1 MTFSLVSVAVL
12 IFTAAIVLYEIAR
25 GIKRG
30 FYASLINAAF
40 VLLAVFLSLVISAPI
55 SDALAKLIYSPISS
69 VEFITR
75 LGENLPSIS
84 KIVFAYCDAIVN
96 PFVFVFVF
104 LVLRIVTRVALFI
117 IKKKNPNLDGEN
129 DKDVKENSGWL
140 KRHERGF
147 NILVN
152 TLCGVFIAS
161 ILISPVMGTVK
172 MFDRAV
178 TMIESLDVQDVDTDE
193 LEDQLDDLIGDYKN
207 DPVANVVYYCGGNI
221 AYYASATSDLD
232 GSYFAINRELKNTGK
247 YFNKILDS
255 ARLMVNMNEA
265 TSSEIE
271 DLKRVGKYINKSESL
286 KNIAADFISGTAGA
300 WLEGEAFMGLPRPA
314 VTEAANP
321 VINKVL
327 YVCSKTTPR
336 YVANDMTTLIELY
349 LLFLEEGIIDNTNYV
364 DLLSLFGDDSFL
376 NDIKRILKKNPRMA
390 DIADAVDDLT
400 VSMIT
405 AAVIDGG
412 IGEGE
417 LNIIM
422 EDISDAVNEVRH
434 LPREDQIDFIKSTAY
449 EAIRNSGLDVPE
461 DMVEVTVEKL
471 VDDIGAT
478 SGDITPD
485 TIRAF
490 FEKYRA
496 DLDLDAVS

>member
-1 MTFSLVSVAVL
+1 MTFSLISVAVL

-40 VLLAVFLSLVISAPI
+40 ILLAVFLSLVISAPI
-55 SDALAKLIYSPISS
+55 SDALAKLIYEPIASI
-69 VEFITR
+69 EFVSK
-75 LGENLPSIS
+75 LGENLPSIG
-84 KIVFAYCDAIVN
+84 KIVLAYCDALVK
-96 PFVFVFVF
+96 PFVFVLVF
-104 LVLRIVTRVALFI
+104 LLLRIPTRIALSVI
-117 IKKKNPNLDGEN
+117 LKKNPHLNGEGDN
-129 DKDVKENSGWL
+129 NAREDSGFL
-140 KRHERGF
+140 KRHERGLG
-147 NILVN
+147 ILVN
-152 TLCGVFIAS
+152 SLCGVFIAS
-161 ILISPVMGTVK
+161 LLISPLMGTVK
-172 MFDRAV
+172 TVDRAV
-178 TMIESLDVQDVDTDE
+178 DMIGSLNVEDVNTEE
-193 LEDQLDDLIGDYKN
+193 LEDQLDSLIGDYKD
-207 DPVANVVYYCGGNI
+207 DPVANAVYYCGGNLT
-221 AYYASATSDLD
+221 YYASASSDID
-232 GSYFAINRELKNTGK
+232 GGYFSITREIKNTGK

-265 TSSEIE
+265 TSSEIA
-271 DLKRVGKYINKSESL
+271 DLKKVGKYINKSESL

-314 VTEAANP
+314 VTAAANP
-321 VINKVL
+321 VLNKVL

-336 YVANDMTTLIELY
+336 YVASDMTTLIELY
-349 LLFLEEGIIDNTNYV
+349 LLFLDEGIIDNTDYA
-364 DLLSLFGDDSFL
+364 DLLSLFGDDGFL

-390 DIADAVDDLT
+390 AIADAVDELT

-405 AAVIDGG
+405 SALIDGG

-417 LNIIM
+417 LNVIM
-422 EDISDAVNEVRH
+422 EDISEAVNGVRH
-434 LPREDQIDFIKSTAY
+434 LPRDEQIDIIKGTAY
-449 EAIRNSGLDVPE
+449 DAIKNSGLDVPM
-461 DMVEVTVEKL
+461 DMVEVTVEQL

-496 DLDLDAVS
+496 DLDLDALS